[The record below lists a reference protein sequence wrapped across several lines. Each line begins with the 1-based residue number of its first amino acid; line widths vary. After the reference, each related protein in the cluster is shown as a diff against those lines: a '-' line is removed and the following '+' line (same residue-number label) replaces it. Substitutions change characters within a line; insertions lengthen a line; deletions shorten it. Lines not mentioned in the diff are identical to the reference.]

1 MDPRPVSQQVAEVNA
16 KLRRRLDKLAQGLF
30 LEADRRIVM
39 RTPVKTG
46 RARGNWMLSEG
57 APAGTTRDTLDPTGE
72 AAIAEGVTF
81 SKGIRI
87 GGVFFIVNSLPYIY
101 ALEHGSSKQAP
112 QGMARLTAE
121 EIQALADNLISQ
133 IKASEV

>member
-1 MDPRPVSQQVAEVNA
+1 MDPRPVSVQMAALTE

-39 RTPVKTG
+39 RTPVRTG

-57 APAGTTRDTLDPTGE
+57 APAGTTRETLDPTGA
-72 AAIAEGVTF
+72 AAIAEGVAYAR
-81 SKGIRI
+81 GIRI
-87 GGVFFIVNSLPYIY
+87 GGTYFIVNSLPYIY

-112 QGMARLTAE
+112 QGMARLTAD
-121 EIQALADNLISQ
+121 EIQVLADSLIQQ

>member
-1 MDPRPVSQQVAEVNA
+1 MDPRPVSQQVAAINA
-16 KLRRRLDKLAQGLF
+16 KMRRRLDKLAQGLF

-39 RTPVKTG
+39 RTPVRTG

-57 APAGTTRDTLDPTGE
+57 APAGATRERLDPTGE
-72 AAIAEGVTF
+72 SAIAEGVAY
-81 SKGIRI
+81 SKEIKI

-112 QGMARLTAE
+112 QGMARLTAD
-121 EIQALADNLISQ
+121 EIQALADNLIEQ
-133 IKASEV
+133 IKASDI

>member
-1 MDPRPVSQQVAEVNA
+1 MDPRPVSVQVADVNA

-57 APAGTTRDTLDPTGE
+57 DPAGITRDNLDPTGT
-72 AAIAEGVTF
+72 AAIAEGLAF
-81 SKGIRI
+81 SKQVRI

-112 QGMARLTAE
+112 GGMARLTAA
-121 EIQALADNLISQ
+121 EIQAMADNLIEQ